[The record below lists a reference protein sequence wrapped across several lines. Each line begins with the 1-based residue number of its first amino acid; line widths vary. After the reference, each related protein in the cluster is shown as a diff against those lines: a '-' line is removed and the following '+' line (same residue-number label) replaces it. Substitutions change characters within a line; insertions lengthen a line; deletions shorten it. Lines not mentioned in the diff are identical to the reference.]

1 MTSLSTTV
9 QERISLPTPARSPN
23 GGDGSPITAADIIA
37 MLRRRTVL
45 IVLLFM
51 FFSALTAGGFVAW
64 WIHFPGYRAEALI
77 ECISDIPD
85 AGRSVEQ
92 QRPRQDEYERFVLT
106 QANLLKSTEILGKT
120 LQVTAVRET
129 GWYKAIDPGEHLL
142 KLTGDLRSG
151 PVRGTNLLRV
161 AIETRNPKDGPLIV
175 NEVVRQWLEHV
186 KKHSADELTDEPLE
200 AAQRELEQLNSDIL
214 ASQNQ
219 LKSIQVQLAP
229 GGILD
234 PAGNVASQQVKEFAT
249 QVAQRGMELSLLDPL
264 REIYNDP
271 AGVAVTAEDRAFV
284 EADPQVGAAS
294 QRLLLLEQQ
303 RDADAGVYGSGHAVT
318 RQIEA
323 QIRASADTLHE
334 LRTLRLV
341 ERRASMREQT
351 NTAYDTTVHALLVAR
366 EQLQKA
372 EAALHDQDSLRFD
385 YATVE
390 GLLEA
395 QIEERLA
402 VSEYVKNLSR
412 IKTQR
417 TAVRVN
423 VQQGATDPL
432 ERSSPSVFLIPVGV
446 FLSLALS
453 FGIALG
459 LEMLDTSVRTPQ
471 DIVRHVDVA
480 LLGFI
485 PHTDDEEV
493 DIRQVETAVRDTPNS
508 MVAEAFHQIRTNLQF
523 SAPAERQ
530 RAVLITSPRPDDGKT
545 TVACN
550 LALALSQGGRRV
562 LLVDANFRRP
572 AIHRIFGEAKPEGL
586 SNLLVG
592 DGSLDTVVAQTA
604 APLLD
609 VLGSGPTPPNP
620 VDLLG
625 SEHCQ
630 AFLRDATSR
639 YDQVIIDTSPILL
652 ASDAAVL
659 GSLVDGVIV
668 VVRAKKNSRGAAQ
681 RACRLLTGVGAH
693 VFGAVLNAAQVARGG
708 YFREQLRAYYDYQP
722 AGDAKGASR
731 PALPK
736 QPPTAKA

>member
-1 MTSLSTTV
+1 MTSPSTTV
-9 QERISLPTPARSPN
+9 QERISLPAPTRGPGAS
-23 GGDGSPITAADIIA
+23 GSSPITATDIIA

-45 IVLLFM
+45 IVVLFV
-51 FFSALTAGGFVAW
+51 FFSALTGGGFVAW

-77 ECISDIPD
+77 ECVSNIPD
-85 AGRSVEQ
+85 AGLTVEQ
-92 QRPRQDEYERFVLT
+92 QRLRQDEHERFVLT
-106 QANLLKSTEILGKT
+106 QATLLKSPGVLGKA

-129 GWYKAIDPGEHLL
+129 GWYKSVDPGEHLL
-142 KLTGDLRSG
+142 ELTGDLRSG

-161 AIETRNPKDGPLIV
+161 AIETRSLKDAPVIV
-175 NEVVRQWLEHV
+175 NEVVRQWLDHV

-200 AAQRELEQLNSDIL
+200 AARRELQELDSDIL
-214 ASQNQ
+214 AGQTQ
-219 LKSIQVQLAP
+219 LKSIQMQLAP
-229 GGILD
+229 GSILD
-234 PAGNVASQQVKEFAT
+234 PAGNVASQQVKEAAT
-249 QVAQRGMELSLLDPL
+249 QVAQRRLELSLLEPL
-264 REIYNDP
+264 RQIYND
-271 AGVAVTAEDRAFV
+271 ATGVAVTAEDRAFV
-284 EADPQVGAAS
+284 EADPQVAAAA

-303 RDADAGVYGSGHAVT
+303 RDADAAVYGREHTVT
-318 RQIEA
+318 RRIEA
-323 QIRASADTLHE
+323 QIRASADKLHE
-334 LRTLRLV
+334 LHTERLA
-341 ERRASMREQT
+341 ERRASIREQT
-351 NTAYDTTVHALLVAR
+351 NTAYDTTVHALLVAQ
-366 EQLQKA
+366 EQLLKA
-372 EAALHDQDSLRFD
+372 EGALHDQDSLRFD

-390 GLLEA
+390 ASLEVR
-395 QIEERLA
+395 IEERQTLN
-402 VSEYVKNLSR
+402 EYVKNLSR
-412 IKTQR
+412 IKTQK

-432 ERSSPSVFLIPVGV
+432 ERSSPSLFLIPVGV
-446 FLSLALS
+446 FMALALS

-471 DIVRHVDVA
+471 DIVRHLEVA

-493 DIRQVETAVRDTPNS
+493 NIQRVETAVRDTPNS

-530 RAVLITSPRPDDGKT
+530 RAVLITSPRPSDGKT

-572 AIHRIFGEAKPEGL
+572 GIHRVFTEAKPEGL
-586 SNLLVG
+586 SNLLIG
-592 DGSLDTVVAQTA
+592 EGSLETVVAQTA
-604 APLLD
+604 APHLD

-630 AFLRDATSR
+630 AFLREATSR

-659 GSLVDGVIV
+659 GPLVDGVIV

-681 RACRLLTGVGAH
+681 RACGLLSGVGAH

-722 AGDAKGASR
+722 DADAKRPSR